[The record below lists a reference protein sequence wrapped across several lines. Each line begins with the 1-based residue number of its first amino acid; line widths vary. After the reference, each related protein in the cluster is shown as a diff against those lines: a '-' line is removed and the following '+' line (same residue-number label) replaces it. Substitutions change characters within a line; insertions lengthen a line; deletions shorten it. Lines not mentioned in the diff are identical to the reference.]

1 MIPLTTEELTKK
13 VIELDERTIRHGEQI
28 NNCAN
33 QIENLQSLTSSVYKL
48 ATSVEVLTNAQKS
61 TEVKVD
67 SLHKDVEAIKEKP
80 AKNWESMVR
89 LIFEIILAAIV
100 GWVLVQTGLK

>member
-1 MIPLTTEELTKK
+1 MRPLTTEELTKK

-28 NNCAN
+28 NNCTN

-61 TEVKVD
+61 TEMKVD
-67 SLHKDVEAIKEKP
+67 TLHKDVELIKEKP
-80 AKNWESMVR
+80 AKNWESMIR
-89 LIFEIILAAIV
+89 LIFELVLAAIV